1 MISVQKVSYFI
12 FFIIKHDLNES
23 KFCFTRFVKTLYTR
37 LYQLKKHSYEDL
49 GNNTSFNLVMIASS
63 LFSRNSFIF
72 SHSNFRV
79 GSI

>member
-1 MISVQKVSYFI
+1 MISTQKVNHSI
-12 FFIIKHDLNES
+12 FFIIKHHLN
-23 KFCFTRFVKTLYTR
+23 KFKFYLLVLLKRLLK
-37 LYQLKKHSYEDL
+37 LYQPQKHSYEDL
-49 GNNTSFNLVMIASS
+49 GNNTSFNVLMIASS

>member
-1 MISVQKVSYFI
+1 MISTQKANHST
-12 FFIIKHDLNES
+12 FFIIKHHLNEFEFCLPILS
-23 KFCFTRFVKTLYTR
+23 KRFTQF
-37 LYQLKKHSYEDL
+37 YQPKKHSYEDL
-49 GNNTSFNLVMIASS
+49 GNNTSFNVLMIASS